1 MCANH
6 YRENHCSTRNSRN
19 CLPVKAPGSVTSCWR
34 ARRID
39 TVRWTTCFTLT
50 IGANRLTTARV
61 HIARKFR
68 ECHEARRLLM
78 DHYSSHT
85 NVDFSAASDNGP
97 SQKPWYKPSDPR
109 DHGFPHTTLRVLTLK
124 QNLALR
130 GFVMATLALGAFCDK
145 VVFA

>member
-1 MCANH
+1 MSPR
-6 YRENHCSTRNSRN
+6 RETAMA
-19 CLPVKAPGSVTSCWR
+19 LYR
-34 ARRID
+34 ARKLLKLED
-39 TVRWTTCFTLT
+39 VSPLT
-50 IGANRLTTARV
+50 KLKIQEAFVCAAKEYHPDSR
-61 HIARKFR
+61 HKQPCARKFR
-68 ECHEARRLLM
+68 ECHEARRLLV

-145 VVFA
+145 VVFS